1 MKKILLIALAVSA
14 VTIFGVSEAAMKQA
28 GIHEPGT
35 GQEKPL
41 KLKAA
46 EEDKG
51 QGKTVSDEVEIMVEE
66 EVEEGQEDLSQGKGN
81 ANQVSNKGEDNQ
93 IRTEEK
99 EAGNE
104 EAQQGPSEIALQR
117 RSQVANQVH
126 QLLDLS
132 NRMGGIGEQ
141 VREIAQSQ
149 YVDIEKI
156 EESVSNLQERSRF
169 ARFFIGPK
177 TDKVEEAKSLLTE
190 NKERLQTLKELKTEI
205 KDAEDIEV
213 YEKAVSDFESY
224 ITEIEEM
231 VTKEEKGFS
240 LFGWLFK

>member
-28 GIHEPGT
+28 GIHEP
-35 GQEKPL
+35 QEKPL
-41 KLKAA
+41 LV

-190 NKERLQTLKELKTEI
+190 NKERLETLKELKTEI

>member
-1 MKKILLIALAVSA
+1 MKKILLIALAVGA

-35 GQEKPL
+35 GQDKPL
-41 KLKAA
+41 LV
-46 EEDKG
+46 EENKG
-51 QGKTVSDEVEIMVEE
+51 NGNTVSDEVEITVSEDDEVSAEE
-66 EVEEGQEDLSQGKGN
+66 DISQGKGN

-104 EAQQGPSEIALQR
+104 DAQKGPSEMAIQR
-117 RSQVANQVH
+117 RSEVANQVH

-132 NRMGGIGEQ
+132 NKMGGIGEQ
-141 VREIAQSQ
+141 VRTIAQSQ
-149 YVDIEKI
+149 YIDIEKI
-156 EESVSNLQERSRF
+156 EESVLGFQERSRF
-169 ARFFIGPK
+169 AKFFIGAK
-177 TDKVEEAKSLLTE
+177 TDKVEEVRSLLVE
-190 NKERLQTLKELKTEI
+190 NKERLETLKELKTEI
-205 KDAEDIEV
+205 KDAEDLEA

-224 ITEIEEM
+224 IAEIDEM

>member
-41 KLKAA
+41 LVA
-46 EEDKG
+46 EEDK
-51 QGKTVSDEVEIMVEE
+51 
-66 EVEEGQEDLSQGKGN
+66 GKGN

-190 NKERLQTLKELKTEI
+190 NKERLETLKELKTEI

>member
-41 KLKAA
+41 LV

-51 QGKTVSDEVEIMVEE
+51 QVKTVSDEVEIMVEE
-66 EVEEGQEDLSQGKGN
+66 EAEEVQEDLSQGKGN

-93 IRTEEK
+93 IRTQEK

-104 EAQQGPSEIALQR
+104 DAQKGPSEMALQR

-156 EESVSNLQERSRF
+156 EESVSNFQERSRF

-190 NKERLQTLKELKTEI
+190 NKERLETLKELKTEI
-205 KDAEDIEV
+205 KDSEDVEA

-224 ITEIEEM
+224 IAEIDEM